1 MAANDRAHAID
12 IWHALPEAAAK
23 HIDLSATRRKTL
35 SWLALLSMIFGHA
48 PIILPAVTGLRVNSA
63 AAYDSLVLLH
73 LSAFLRIAADL
84 FEWVELRSSSGLV
97 TIIAIAAYAG
107 TLVAASGNIQ
117 AAVRV
122 R

>member
-1 MAANDRAHAID
+1 
-12 IWHALPEAAAK
+12 
-23 HIDLSATRRKTL
+23 
-35 SWLALLSMIFGHA
+35 
-48 PIILPAVTGLRVNSA
+48 
-63 AAYDSLVLLH
+63 VLLH
-73 LSAFLRIAADL
+73 RQTTGDRECCAPASLHLSVFLHIAADL

-107 TLVAASGNIQ
+107 TLVAASRNIR

>member
-1 MAANDRAHAID
+1 LAAKDRAHAID
-12 IWHALPEAAAK
+12 ISHALPEAAAK

-73 LSAFLRIAADL
+73 LSVFLHIAADL
-84 FEWVELRSSSGLV
+84 FEWVELRSSSGLYAK
-97 TIIAIAAYAG
+97 TSSLGLPAYPPRNTSKDAA
-107 TLVAASGNIQ
+107 
-117 AAVRV
+117 RPD

>member
-1 MAANDRAHAID
+1 
-12 IWHALPEAAAK
+12 
-23 HIDLSATRRKTL
+23 
-35 SWLALLSMIFGHA
+35 
-48 PIILPAVTGLRVNSA
+48 
-63 AAYDSLVLLH
+63 LH
-73 LSAFLRIAADL
+73 LSVFLHIAADL

-107 TLVAASGNIQ
+107 TLVAASRNIR